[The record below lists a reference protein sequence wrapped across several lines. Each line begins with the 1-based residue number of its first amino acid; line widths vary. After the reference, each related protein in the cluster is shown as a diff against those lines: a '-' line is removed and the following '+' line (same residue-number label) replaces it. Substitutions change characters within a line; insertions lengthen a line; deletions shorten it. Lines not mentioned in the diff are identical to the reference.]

1 MQVTKDGLV
10 RMLDF
15 CCHILGLKLAC
26 VAWPIDDKGVIV
38 VMTNGLQFY
47 ITEQQLM
54 DDRLASKYIY
64 EQIEGSIKKC

>member
-15 CCHILGLKLAC
+15 CCHVLGLKLGC
-26 VAWPIDDKGVIV
+26 VVWPKDD
-38 VMTNGLQFY
+38 NGASVFISNGFSFY